1 MEKIIEPRIGM
12 RFTMHGAK
20 FEVSFTSGGAVR
32 YSSSAG
38 GPVHSIPYAD
48 FLELQI
54 QGTLVPSESSEIAVT
69 VHNGPVIVRKHRYV
83 EAAIRT
89 LTHPTAKIPL
99 AQVIKTVAAEISDAK
114 PPSIRSVSYWILAF
128 RQHKTAGFA
137 PRKRIGNR
145 TIRFGVEVEQLITQ
159 AIDHQYL
166 KPERRRGDAVFSQV
180 IGRAAE
186 LGYCSASHDKI
197 RLPSARTIQR
207 RLKRLDPY
215 LVVRAQQ
222 GALAASKVARAAGK
236 SVKAGAILAIVQM
249 DTHMLDIH
257 VVDPDTGELRGRPY
271 LTCVLDMNSRC
282 IVGTYVSLY
291 CPSATTSL
299 AALKDM
305 LVRYGVPTLVIPDN
319 GVEFANSA
327 FILLCSALA
336 ITILPAQNRD
346 PNGKAHIESFF
357 RTLTTGLIQLL
368 EGTTFSSPTARGDY
382 GSTKKARFTLE
393 QVQSFADEWIN
404 EFYHKKVHTGTLR
417 APILAWEDQA
427 KVSPP
432 LKLSAPDVD
441 VLARRPYQRTIHGG
455 RVQYDNLHYHSD
467 ALRALEARGQSR
479 VTVLI
484 DELNLHTV
492 FVEDPNEKGNFIEA
506 ESIDPAY
513 TDGLTQYA
521 HTEAMAIKNKMSEA
535 DRNRFGQ
542 NANMIARWQLLK
554 RIQVESEAAA
564 KWLRKLTNGAGR
576 NRLVKDQLA
585 TIESR
590 IDANQDEPV
599 VHRLPVAVVKA
610 QTNTSESGQG
620 TWQAIP
626 KLDSFDVG

>member
-1 MEKIIEPRIGM
+1 
-12 RFTMHGAK
+12 
-20 FEVSFTSGGAVR
+20 
-32 YSSSAG
+32 
-38 GPVHSIPYAD
+38 
-48 FLELQI
+48 
-54 QGTLVPSESSEIAVT
+54 
-69 VHNGPVIVRKHRYV
+69 
-83 EAAIRT
+83 
-89 LTHPTAKIPL
+89 
-99 AQVIKTVAAEISDAK
+99 
-114 PPSIRSVSYWILAF
+114 
-128 RQHKTAGFA
+128 
-137 PRKRIGNR
+137 
-145 TIRFGVEVEQLITQ
+145 
-159 AIDHQYL
+159 
-166 KPERRRGDAVFSQV
+166 
-180 IGRAAE
+180 
-186 LGYCSASHDKI
+186 
-197 RLPSARTIQR
+197 
-207 RLKRLDPY
+207 
-215 LVVRAQQ
+215 
-222 GALAASKVARAAGK
+222 
-236 SVKAGAILAIVQM
+236 
-249 DTHMLDIH
+249 
-257 VVDPDTGELRGRPY
+257 
-271 LTCVLDMNSRC
+271 
-282 IVGTYVSLY
+282 
-291 CPSATTSL
+291 
-299 AALKDM
+299 M

-346 PNGKAHIESFF
+346 PNGKAHVESFF

-404 EFYHKKVHTGTLR
+404 EFYHKRVHTGTLR

-427 KVSPP
+427 RVSSP
-432 LKLSAPDVD
+432 LKLSVPDVD
-441 VLARRPYQRTIHGG
+441 ALARRPYQRTIHGG
-455 RVQYDNLHYHSD
+455 RVQYDHLHYHSD

-521 HTEAMAIKNKMSEA
+521 HTEAMAIKNEMSEA

-576 NRLVKDQLA
+576 NRLVKAQLA

-590 IDANQDEPV
+590 IDASQDEPE

-610 QTNTSESGQG
+610 QTNTSEYGQG

-626 KLDSFDVG
+626 KLDSFDVE